1 MFEPR
6 HKGKTSSILLN
17 PAETSNKFSLQRSG
31 VKENRKTETSGV
43 IMKTGVD
50 GDRKLGLDLR
60 DSEARLEQR

>member
-1 MFEPR
+1 M
-6 HKGKTSSILLN
+6 
-17 PAETSNKFSLQRSG
+17 
-31 VKENRKTETSGV
+31 KENRKTETSGV